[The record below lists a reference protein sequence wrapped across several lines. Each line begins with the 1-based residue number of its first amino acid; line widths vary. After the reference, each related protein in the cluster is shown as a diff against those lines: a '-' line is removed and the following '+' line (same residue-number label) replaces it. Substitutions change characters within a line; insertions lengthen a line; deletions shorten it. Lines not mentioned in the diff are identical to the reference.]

1 LRRKCLTIAR
11 LVRPDERR
19 RRQPEGRTRELIAR
33 RHRGVRAV
41 PSLRFRGHDG
51 HPADLA
57 RRRCHDLDRFQRR
70 KEIPSALPAP
80 ANIRDELCNG
90 SSRRKADRF
99 DNHAAAPR
107 TDSPAPGILHR
118 NRLPGIYRGLPKVA
132 PEQPEGQPVQPAEV
146 TTTSP
151 VKRQHA
157 ADTSLVRAARDL
169 EASFLSV
176 MLREAGLGAPRAAL
190 GGGPGEEQFASFLT
204 QVYAER
210 MADRGGIGLA
220 EIILRSLQ
228 ERAGDAV

>member
-1 LRRKCLTIAR
+1 M
-11 LVRPDERR
+11 
-19 RRQPEGRTRELIAR
+19 
-33 RHRGVRAV
+33 
-41 PSLRFRGHDG
+41 
-51 HPADLA
+51 
-57 RRRCHDLDRFQRR
+57 
-70 KEIPSALPAP
+70 
-80 ANIRDELCNG
+80 
-90 SSRRKADRF
+90 
-99 DNHAAAPR
+99 
-107 TDSPAPGILHR
+107 
-118 NRLPGIYRGLPKVA
+118 
-132 PEQPEGQPVQPAEV
+132 QPAEV

-190 GGGPGEEQFASFLT
+190 GGGAGEEQFASFLT